1 MSAILSQLVRD
12 ERLVVVDS
20 PDRRQ
25 PETKEFAAKVKSLG
39 LEQAL
44 VITKELDE
52 TCICPPA
59 T

>member
-1 MSAILSQLVRD
+1 MTNAWWWWI
-12 ERLVVVDS
+12 

-25 PETKEFAAKVKSLG
+25 PENQGIAAKVKSLG

-44 VITKELDE
+44 VITMSELDE
-52 TCICPPA
+52 NLYLSSA